1 METYLVKT
9 VFGIL
14 KSQSVFWI
22 LAILYSPSKVR
33 QIAPVRRRQI
43 VAWRWCLDLWA
54 CFIVT
59 RISFSEQSTKTMHVQ
74 INDAISQCTFLVN
87 IPAEGNN
94 VRSTYIIYTGILFYE
109 SLSTVWFWG

>member
-1 METYLVKT
+1 MSSDNGTVNSSNDDQIMKKAFEMETYLVKT

-43 VAWRWCLDLWA
+43 VEWRWCLDLLGVFLLLPD
-54 CFIVT
+54 FI
-59 RISFSEQSTKTMHVQ
+59 
-74 INDAISQCTFLVN
+74 
-87 IPAEGNN
+87 
-94 VRSTYIIYTGILFYE
+94 
-109 SLSTVWFWG
+109 